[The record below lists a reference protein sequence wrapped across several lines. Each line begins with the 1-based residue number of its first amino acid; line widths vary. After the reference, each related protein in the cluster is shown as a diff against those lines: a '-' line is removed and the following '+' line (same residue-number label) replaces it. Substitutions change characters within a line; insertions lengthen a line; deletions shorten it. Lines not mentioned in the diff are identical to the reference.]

1 MEHLHQTLS
10 ALPKGNL
17 TVRLLGLTAGYVDAS
32 WENTTDLADLIRKV
46 TGETKESDLQAIG
59 ERAVRLFADPSE
71 HYQRALRVYRMVDDF
86 DKLIGTAS
94 IVDAV
99 AQRFS
104 FLGFLDRLIPKP
116 EKMQAIDAAAKI
128 AAELVAFTSVNG
140 LPGDS
145 VSDFAR
151 SLLNSAHED
160 RLRLVCWVVADAVL
174 PFGPDCVQLIV
185 DRVGSASS
193 SDLQHS
199 RLFSQVSALLPG
211 DAQGLVVKTMESIGG
226 WVSDLVATRG
236 LTQEGVATSL
246 RSILDVGEGG
256 FDVIGAALDVG
267 TNYFEHT
274 GTQSVARQIVKRAYG
289 EI

>member
-10 ALPKGNL
+10 ALPAQNL
-17 TVRLLGLTAGYVDAS
+17 TVRLLKLTSQWVDDE
-32 WENTTDLADLIRKV
+32 WENVTDLATLIRKV

-59 ERAVRLFADPSE
+59 ERAMRLYADPNE
-71 HYQRALRVYRMVDDF
+71 HYQRAVRVYRLVDDV
-86 DKLIGTAS
+86 DKLIGGAS
-94 IVDAV
+94 LVDQV

-104 FLGFLDRLIPKP
+104 FLGFLDRLVPKP
-116 EKMQAIDAAAKI
+116 EKMQAVDAGAKL

-151 SLLNSAHED
+151 SLANSAHED
-160 RLRLVCWVVADAVL
+160 RLRLVCWVVAEGVL
-174 PFGPDCVQLIV
+174 PFGPDCVQLLI
-185 DRVGSASS
+185 DRVGSASA

-199 RLFSQVSALLPG
+199 AIFGKIAPLLPG
-211 DAQGLVVKTMESIGG
+211 DAQALVVRTLEGIGDWAG
-226 WVSDLVATRG
+226 ALMKKQQ
-236 LTQEGVATSL
+236 LTQASVGASL
-246 RSILDVGEGG
+246 RSILDVGEGS
-256 FDVIGAALDVG
+256 FDVLGAAIDVG

>member
-17 TVRLLGLTAGYVDAS
+17 TVQLLKLTARFVDDE
-32 WENTTDLADLIRKV
+32 WENTTDLAVMIRKV
-46 TGETKESDLQAIG
+46 TGETRESDLQEIG
-59 ERAVRLFADPSE
+59 ERAVRLFADPNE
-71 HYQRALRVYRMVDDF
+71 RYQRALRVYRMVDDF
-86 DKLIGTAS
+86 DKLVGSAS
-94 IVDAV
+94 LVDQV

-128 AAELVAFTSVNG
+128 AAELVGFTSING

-151 SLLNSAHED
+151 SLLNGAHED

-193 SDLQHS
+193 ADLQHS
-199 RLFSQVSALLPG
+199 RLFTQVSALLPG
-211 DAQGLVVKTMESIGG
+211 DAHGLVVRTMESIGD
-226 WVSDLVATRG
+226 WVGNFVTERG
-236 LTQEGVATSL
+236 LTQEGVASSL
-246 RSILDVGEGG
+246 RTILDVGEGG

-274 GTQSVARQIVKRAYG
+274 GTQSIARQIVKRAYG
-289 EI
+289 EV